1 MNLPNLPTDSLYK
14 FMALTGIV
22 LLLGSL
28 FILYKNI
35 DNQITES
42 KLISIKLLD
51 DTREQYNDLK
61 RMQNQGIKVIND
73 SLKLK
78 ALSQLDVQYYNKEEK
93 RADSIYN
100 TLWQLY
106 NNDLKKVSTSVTSFY
121 FSSLLCL
128 MILGYVLTGL
138 GFALWYVRI
147 QRYQDYALIKDIEI
161 TNSIKERY
169 KIDTR
174 KVLIYAIII
183 LAILVICLFYITNK
197 LVNE

>member
-1 MNLPNLPTDSLYK
+1 
-14 FMALTGIV
+14 MALTGIV